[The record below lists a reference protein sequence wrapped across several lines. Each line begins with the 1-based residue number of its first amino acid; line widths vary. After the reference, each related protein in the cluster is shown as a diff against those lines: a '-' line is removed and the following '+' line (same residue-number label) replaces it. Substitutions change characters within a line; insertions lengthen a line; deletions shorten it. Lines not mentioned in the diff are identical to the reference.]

1 MDLWRTLSHSSK
13 TGYYRCDNI
22 MIMIDVL
29 YSSLRPPLLLSL
41 KQLLLLLHSIGMGLC
56 GGWSG
61 LVVGWW
67 WVLSRHGAA
76 IVLIHLLPT
85 VTGTAL
91 YELSSA
97 LFTH

>member
-41 KQLLLLLHSIGMGLC
+41 KQLLLLLLHSIGMGLC

-61 LVVGWW
+61 GRVVVG
-67 WVLSRHGAA
+67 
-76 IVLIHLLPT
+76 T
-85 VTGTAL
+85 
-91 YELSSA
+91 
-97 LFTH
+97 